1 VRSVKIGCC
10 LFWLLFS
17 AVMSHQAFRLP
28 MGEMR
33 DPGAGFFPLLIAL
46 VTGLLAIL
54 ALFQTL
60 NERKEP
66 EKKTPG
72 AAERFRWWNIAV
84 VLAALT
90 AYALTLTTVG
100 FLINTFWFM
109 LLLLKVIEPQSW
121 TKSLLASLI
130 TAIVSEL
137 FFNVL
142 LSAQIPKGI
151 LGF

>member
-1 VRSVKIGCC
+1 LVKIWCS

-17 AVMSHQAFRLP
+17 VIMAQQASRLP

-33 DPGAGFFPLLIAL
+33 DPGAGFFPLMIAL
-46 VTGLLAIL
+46 VTGLLAFL
-54 ALFQTL
+54 ALLQAL
-60 NERKEP
+60 KGKKGPP
-66 EKKTPG
+66 EATAEG
-72 AAERFRWWNIAV
+72 DRERFRWWNIAV
-84 VLAALT
+84 ILAALT

-109 LLLLKVIEPQSW
+109 LLLMKVIEPQSW
-121 TKSLLASLI
+121 TKSLVAAVI
-130 TAIVSEL
+130 TAVASEL